1 MDYDSKDIIN
11 IVTVDKRETDRNSVR
26 MEKECFIRTMD
37 QLLTEIPLKEIC
49 TDAHVQIKALMS
61 ETWLQFDIEVTQLH
75 LIQVNNI
82 QCLLLPFADPE
93 RGMYKDKGVMH
104 SLDMWHGGKSLA
116 KRVHAVRVN
125 MKIISLRIILI
136 LYISKY

>member
-1 MDYDSKDIIN
+1 MPVVFTVFSELHAGHCAEFCTYTTMDYDSKDIIN

-61 ETWLQFDIEVTQLH
+61 ET
-75 LIQVNNI
+75 
-82 QCLLLPFADPE
+82 
-93 RGMYKDKGVMH
+93 
-104 SLDMWHGGKSLA
+104 
-116 KRVHAVRVN
+116 
-125 MKIISLRIILI
+125 
-136 LYISKY
+136 